1 MKIKGKIRIKTSNAP
16 ELVNIITK
24 SLEPDNLSSITTEY
38 KEDLVTTYF
47 ISEKIGSLI
56 ASVDDYLMNAKIA
69 GDMIITVNKD
79 PYNEREDNVDGT

>member
-1 MKIKGKIRIKTSNAP
+1 M
-16 ELVNIITK
+16 
-24 SLEPDNLSSITTEY
+24 
-38 KEDLVTTYF
+38 TTYF